1 MSHDMADTNARRP
14 RPYPTAAGPV
24 DAEIVINK
32 SRFLAALR
40 PVSTREAALAAL
52 DAIRAAHPGAH
63 HHCYA
68 YLIGSPASGHA
79 AMSDDGEPSGTAGR
93 PIFSVIGHKG
103 VGDVLVVVTRYFGGI
118 KLGAGGLV
126 RAYSG
131 AAEAVLSAMVVVEQ
145 VFETRMTLFL
155 DFAQEQMIRHWCEVN
170 AARLESIDYS
180 AADGAAVRAA
190 VAVPDHAVA
199 DLKDL
204 CATHQIRWNSGD
216 Q

>member
-1 MSHDMADTNARRP
+1 MTAPRP
-14 RPYPTAAGPV
+14 RPYSTAAGPV

-32 SRFLAALR
+32 SRFISALR
-40 PVSTREAALAAL
+40 PVTSRARALAAI
-52 DAIRAAHPGAH
+52 DAIRTAHRGAN

-68 YLIGSPASGHA
+68 YLVGSPASGQA

-131 AAEAVLSAMVVVEQ
+131 GAESVLSAMVVVDR
-145 VFETRMTLFL
+145 VFETRMTLSL
-155 DFAQEQMIRHWCEVN
+155 DFAHEQMIRHWCGTHG
-170 AARLESIDYS
+170 ARLESIDY
-180 AADGAAVRAA
+180 GTEVRAT
-190 VAVPDHAVA
+190 VAVPDGMVA
-199 DLKDL
+199 DLQSL
-204 CATHQIRWNSGD
+204 CAGYRIQWISGEN
-216 Q
+216 

>member
-1 MSHDMADTNARRP
+1 MVAMSQPPPA
-14 RPYPTAAGPV
+14 PYPVPAGPV
-24 DAEIVINK
+24 DAEIVIQK

-40 PVSTREAALAAL
+40 PVDTRAAALAEL
-52 DAIRAAHPGAH
+52 DRIRAAHPAAN

-68 YLIGSPASGHA
+68 YLVGSPASGQA

-131 AAEAVLSAMVVVEQ
+131 AAEAVLSAMAVVEKVVQ
-145 VFETRMTLFL
+145 TRMTLLL
-155 DFAQEQMIRHWCEVN
+155 DFADEQPLRHWCTVHGASIESVDYGQAVRLALALPREVLAELEEFC
-170 AARLESIDYS
+170 AAR
-180 AADGAAVRAA
+180 G
-190 VAVPDHAVA
+190 
-199 DLKDL
+199 
-204 CATHQIRWNSGD
+204 IRLSG
-216 Q
+216 